1 MPHRIRLLALPLAL
15 LSASCQTLVTT
26 PPAQCSR
33 FIPETWREPVGSTAL
48 PVEDSARA
56 WQGFGVAQ
64 SGQLAKANG
73 RSADMLHIFGE
84 CERLNNEARPRR
96 KFLGLF

>member
-1 MPHRIRLLALPLAL
+1 LPQADD
-15 LSASCQTLVTT
+15 V
-26 PPAQCSR
+26 
-33 FIPETWREPVGSTAL
+33 
-48 PVEDSARA
+48 RA

-64 SGQLAKANG
+64 SGQLSKANG
-73 RSADMLHIFGE
+73 RTADVLHIFGE